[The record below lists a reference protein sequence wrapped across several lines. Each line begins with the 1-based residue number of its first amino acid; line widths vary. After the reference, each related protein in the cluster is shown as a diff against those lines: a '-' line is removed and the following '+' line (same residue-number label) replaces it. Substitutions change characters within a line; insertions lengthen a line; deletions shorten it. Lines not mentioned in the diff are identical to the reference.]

1 MVNLP
6 QPQHSHKATFAPP
19 IMSAQVDSQKEGSG
33 KSVHSQLHFSASVK
47 SYDTILIVEVSCEA
61 SRFRRGT
68 VEGLKL
74 KP

>member
-1 MVNLP
+1 VRDGEP
-6 QPQHSHKATFAPP
+6 SSAIAQPQSHFRT
-19 IMSAQVDSQKEGSG
+19 MSAKVDSQKEGSG

-47 SYDTILIVEVSCEA
+47 TYDTILIIEVSCEA
-61 SRFRRGT
+61 SPFRRGA